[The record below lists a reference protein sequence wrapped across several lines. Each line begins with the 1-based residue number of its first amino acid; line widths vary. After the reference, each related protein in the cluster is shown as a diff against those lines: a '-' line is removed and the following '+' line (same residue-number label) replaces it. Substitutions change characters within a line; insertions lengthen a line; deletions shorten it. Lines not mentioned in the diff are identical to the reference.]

1 MNNKLQHWA
10 SIELGY
16 FTGSKDSTRFI
27 HIYVLFSF
35 APLLYFSFGKLVFRW
50 NPSSST
56 DLNVEGRG
64 YASIVIGDF
73 VAVAGISLLFV
84 EFVVDIFLLHPS
96 TESSKCTWT
105 RYCALEHFLCYFV
118 CVHVYNIIPCIIP
131 YIYKGGL
138 KCTCENLRFYSKL
151 ISILPRNNL
160 WVCPSFF
167 IRETIYFIPWIISY
181 TYEEVKLRLYI
192 VNIRDTRNYIKITN
206 IFIDK
211 INISS
216 RSFEKYLGKR
226 FISFAI

>member
-1 MNNKLQHWA
+1 M
-10 SIELGY
+10 S
-16 FTGSKDSTRFI
+16 R
-27 HIYVLFSF
+27 
-35 APLLYFSFGKLVFRW
+35 
-50 NPSSST
+50 
-56 DLNVEGRG
+56 RG

-73 VAVAGISLLFV
+73 VAVVGISLLFV

-96 TESSKCTWT
+96 AESSKCTWT

-118 CVHVYNIIPCIIP
+118 CVHVYNIIPCIIL
-131 YIYKGGL
+131 YIKEDWNARV
-138 KCTCENLRFYSKL
+138 KICDFM